1 MITYANLCKRPSAVA
16 SLIGM
21 SLSDFAQLFTDFQNA
36 HQQRLDQESRTRCT
50 NQPRQRKRGAGHKYR
65 YDLRDRLLLTLCWLR
80 IYPTYEVLG
89 FFYQLNKTNVEDIL
103 KDCLATL
110 ETLATFALEL
120 PTKERHKLR
129 SPAAVMDAFPDVRL
143 VVDAR
148 KQRIQRPKNTTD
160 DTGNVTNRQKPY
172 YSGKKKAHT
181 LKSEIGVSPDGRIE
195 CVSQSVP
202 GSAHHDLTL
211 QRQTRSISLLATGEA
226 AMVDKGYDGV
236 HKEYPDTPIYQ
247 PFKARRG
254 HPLSEEQKVWNRHLS
269 GYRIVVEHT
278 NAQLNRFSVLAQVY
292 RHGLDA
298 HRGLVRVVAGL
309 VNRAI
314 VQRPLKVYGAN
325 A

>member
-1 MITYANLCKRPSAVA
+1 MITYANLCKRPCAVA

-21 SLSDFAQLFTDFQNA
+21 SLCDFDQLFTDFESA
-36 HQQRLDQESRTRCT
+36 HQERLDQETRTRRT
-50 NQPRQRKRGAGHKYR
+50 NQARQRKRGAGHKYR

-80 IYPTYEVLG
+80 LYPTYEVLG

-103 KDCLATL
+103 KDCLTTL
-110 ETLATFALEL
+110 ESMATFALEL
-120 PTKERHKLR
+120 PAKERAKLR
-129 SPAAVMDAFPDVRL
+129 SPAAVMDAFPTVRL
-143 VVDAR
+143 IVDA
-148 KQRIQRPKNTTD
+148 KEQRIERPKNTTD

-202 GSAHHDLTL
+202 GGANHDLTL
-211 QRQTRSISLLATGEA
+211 QRQTRSISLLAPGEA
-226 AMVDKGYDGV
+226 AMMDKGYDGV
-236 HKEYPDTPIYQ
+236 QNDYPGVPIYQ

-254 HPLSEEQKVWNRHLS
+254 HPLSEEQKAWNQHLS

-278 NAQLNRFSVLAQVY
+278 NAQLNRFDVLSQVY
-292 RHGLDA
+292 RHALDS
-298 HRGLVRVVAGL
+298 HSGLVRVVAGL

-314 VQRPLKVYGAN
+314 AQRPLKVYATP
-325 A
+325 